1 MTARQFRKQLEGLGW
16 SMSTAAR
23 ELGVPSGKSRVGE
36 WARGMRKVPPYIT
49 AHMVTLKRLDFF
61 LETQAQESEAKLL
74 EVENSRPVRPPPY
87 PKARQ

>member
-49 AHMVTLKRLDFF
+49 AHMATLKD
-61 LETQAQESEAKLL
+61 LEELQKKPA
-74 EVENSRPVRPPPY
+74 RMY
-87 PKARQ
+87 PKKSVPGVEP